1 MNFFQNIVETF
12 SNKINYVR
20 KASMG
25 VPKTLRINLALPI
38 IDQRYDISGNLFY
51 IWSAPGPNDYVDIK
65 VNKSSEPPLRCVRQ
79 TGLIT
84 PYDKLLI
91 TTPDIGQLGEM
102 ILLYGTESP
111 EFLTIIDNRS
121 TTVADIEGILA
132 ELRGPITPFDP
143 GAEITVG
150 VTQVQLLVANADR
163 IGTTICSDILNTS
176 DVYLGF
182 NDTVTTSAGGNIWFH
197 VLSPGASFQI
207 DDYRGPIH
215 AIATLA
221 AQAVGVGEW

>member
-1 MNFFQNIVETF
+1 MELFDKIVESF
-12 SNKINYVR
+12 SKKIDYVR

-25 VPKTLRINLALPI
+25 VPKTFTINLAGQI
-38 IDQRYDISGNLFY
+38 IDQPYHISGNVY
-51 IWSAPGPNDYVDIK
+51 YVWSAPNETDYVNIK
-65 VNKSSEPPLRCVRQ
+65 VNKSSEPGIQCFRQ
-79 TGLIT
+79 TGLRT

-91 TTPDIGQLGEM
+91 TTPAGQTGDM
-102 ILLYGTESP
+102 VILYGTESP
-111 EFLTIIDNRS
+111 DMLDIIDNRS
-121 TTVADIEGILA
+121 ATVAGIAGILA

-150 VTQVQLLVANADR
+150 VGQVQLLVANADR

-182 NDTVTTSAGGNIWFH
+182 NNTVTTSAGGNIWFH

-207 DDYRGPIH
+207 DNYRGPIH

-221 AQAVGVGEW
+221 GQLVGVGEW